1 MTNVLWVGG
10 KRLQKG
16 SLHKDPI
23 FVLFMYLHTI
33 RQIDSNARYVSRNT
47 TSEYIDLRQNT
58 VAQQGRDMTNTL

>member
-1 MTNVLWVGG
+1 
-10 KRLQKG
+10 
-16 SLHKDPI
+16 
-23 FVLFMYLHTI
+23 MYLHTI